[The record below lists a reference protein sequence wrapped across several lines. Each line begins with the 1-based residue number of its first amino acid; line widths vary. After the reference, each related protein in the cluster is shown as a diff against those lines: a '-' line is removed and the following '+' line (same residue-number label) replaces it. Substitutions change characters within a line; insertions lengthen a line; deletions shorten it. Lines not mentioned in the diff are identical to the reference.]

1 MSKEA
6 DSAQPMV
13 SRRSLLA
20 AGGGAGAL
28 LAAAAET
35 ATAAPAQRRVAEPAK
50 RFKAFVRHGV
60 TGGVREVILDPLK
73 PRSVLI
79 RTEACQCC
87 YSITGQAL
95 GRGAPLQGARI
106 LGHGG
111 VGVVEAIG
119 SAVRRVKVGDRVI
132 VPNTPQCGEC
142 YNCLNGRADLCFF
155 KGGTSKFDV
164 IGRLEDGTPV
174 DQHNNTGGCAE
185 YMVPYEEFV
194 VAIDSKHDAAELS
207 MLSCVAGCGLGTVT
221 TLAPVT
227 LGARVAVMG
236 CGCVGL
242 SALQGAK
249 IMGARHIIA
258 IEPIK
263 VRRDLALKLGAD
275 IALDPNAEGA
285 NLVARVKDLSRG
297 TMSNKFAG
305 MRWTEDWAS
314 SQNDQ
319 VGVDFCID
327 ASGGD
332 QYPPKLEAGPD
343 PTGITALRQAWEMT
357 CEGGH
362 VMTPAV
368 FQQGNVSFPASQF
381 ANSSKTIHSSSY
393 GGSQPKRDMPRYV
406 GLIEQGRFDAASM
419 VTLKAP
425 LDRLGEAFQAVAD
438 RTTVGAVLVF

>member
-1 MSKEA
+1 MTQER
-6 DSAQPMV
+6 DSARV

-20 AGGGAGAL
+20 AGGGATAVL
-28 LAAAAET
+28 ASAAQAAAAT
-35 ATAAPAQRRVAEPAK
+35 APGPRRRVAEPAK
-50 RFKAFVRHGV
+50 RFKAYVRQGA
-60 TGGVREVILDPLK
+60 TAGVREVTLDPLS

-95 GRGAPLQGARI
+95 GRGAPLEMARI

-111 VGVVEAIG
+111 VGVVEAVG
-119 SAVRRVKVGDRVI
+119 SAVRRVKVGQRVI

-155 KGGTSKFDV
+155 KGGTAKFDV
-164 IGRLEDGTPV
+164 IGKLEDGSPV
-174 DQHNNTGGCAE
+174 VQHNNTGGCGE

-221 TLAPVT
+221 NLAPVSI
-227 LGARVAVMG
+227 GAFVAVLG

-249 IMGARHIIA
+249 ILGARKIIA

-263 VRRDLALKLGAD
+263 ARRDLAMQMGAD
-275 IALDPNAEGA
+275 IALDPNVERDG
-285 NLVARVKDLSRG
+285 LVARVKDLCRG
-297 TMSNKFAG
+297 SMSNKFAG
-305 MRWTEDWAS
+305 MRWTEDWAT

-319 VGVDFCID
+319 VGVDYAID

-332 QYPPKLEAGPD
+332 QFPPKAERGPD
-343 PTGITALRQAWEMT
+343 PTGLTALRQAWEMT
-357 CEGGH
+357 AEGGH

-406 GLIEQGRFDAASM
+406 GLIEQGRFDAKSM
-419 VTLKAP
+419 VTLRTP
-425 LDRLGEAFQAVAD
+425 LERGREAFQAVAD
-438 RTTVGAVLVF
+438 RTTIGAVLVF